1 MVIDPRAVADR
12 HPDPLISALV
22 HLAVVVTETPWAMTG
37 ADLARARAAGLD
49 DAGVLHAVLQSCL
62 FGHFNRIADAVG
74 VDLDYPDSFGAP
86 HVEPA
91 TPPYLWPTSA
101 PDQSATLPITLAI
114 RPGAV
119 DLAAAWQEYALD
131 RDTLLTR
138 RQRSLI
144 AAAVAARLG
153 DASVSPVEPESDVD
167 RLLID
172 LADLVTRA
180 PWKLG
185 PSAYLPV
192 REAGF
197 SDDAAVFD
205 IVATMSGAG
214 VFSRIRAALAALAR

>member
-1 MVIDPRAVADR
+1 MRASCTRSCSRASSA
-12 HPDPLISALV
+12 ISTAS
-22 HLAVVVTETPWAMTG
+22 P
-37 ADLARARAAGLD
+37 
-49 DAGVLHAVLQSCL
+49 
-62 FGHFNRIADAVG
+62 
-74 VDLDYPDSFGAP
+74 
-86 HVEPA
+86 
-91 TPPYLWPTSA
+91 TPPYLWPTSP

-172 LADLVTRA
+172 LA
-180 PWKLG
+180 
-185 PSAYLPV
+185 
-192 REAGF
+192 
-197 SDDAAVFD
+197 
-205 IVATMSGAG
+205 
-214 VFSRIRAALAALAR
+214 